1 MMTRCRRSRSAYRAS
16 SRRRGLP
23 AEAAER
29 RERGGGGQGFRLET
43 TRSGFRGGIVQVPP
57 KKRIEGNNRAPR
69 ELVYSPI
76 ARYRFGI
83 VSSVALLP
91 LIRSSRRAERVRRAH
106 GLRMSP
112 SRRKKTSTLYPAS
125 QFRRST
131 QRPDCCGDVKG
142 TSRILPSCEGEER
155 RVLAN
160 ELRKPE
166 RESREMDALEF
177 FCEISSAT
185 RSTTTTTPPLK
196 FFSLLEV
203 LPPSLNFAFQRITRS
218 GTS

>member
-1 MMTRCRRSRSAYRAS
+1 MPPLPFCVPGKLSTERAS
-16 SRRRGLP
+16 RGGCG
-23 AEAAER
+23 EER
-29 RERGGGGQGFRLET
+29 EGGGGQGFRLET

-185 RSTTTTTPPLK
+185 RSTTTTTTTTPPLK